1 MSRAKDVFIT
11 KVLEDGTEVVGHCA
25 PSALGVYE
33 RHGWTLLDD
42 GDSETDLGEPSG
54 ADDHD
59 EGVGL
64 VPEPSEN
71 EE

>member
-1 MSRAKDVFIT
+1 MRAKDVTIT
-11 KVLEDGTEVVGHCA
+11 KSLEDGSVATASCA

-33 RHGWTLLDD
+33 KHGWTLLDD

-59 EGVGL
+59 EAL
-64 VPEPSEN
+64 DPVPELSEN
-71 EE
+71 KE